1 MKKSKPSSCTGG
13 LIYAAMVVATS
24 ALIAGGLY
32 FGNQRVQIIGWILL
46 VIVALPTIFRRKQK
60 EQKLDVSELSNLA
73 IDGKFKPNAS
83 TRAFI
88 RSILERLEE
97 IDATE
102 DTEANL
108 VSLQMDLES
117 MLNPKDFR

>member
-1 MKKSKPSSCTGG
+1 MKKQTSSSCTGG
-13 LIYAAMVVATS
+13 LIYAGLVVATP
-24 ALIAGGLY
+24 ALIAGGLF
-32 FGNQRVQIIGWILL
+32 FGNQRLQIIGWILL

-60 EQKLDVSELSNLA
+60 EQKLDVSELSDLA

-108 VSLQMDLES
+108 VSLQTDLES

>member
-1 MKKSKPSSCTGG
+1 MKKAKSSSCTGG
-13 LIYAAMVVATS
+13 LLYAAMVVVTP

-32 FGNQRVQIIGWILL
+32 FGNQRLQIIGWILL
-46 VIVALPTIFRRKQK
+46 VIVALPTIFRRKHK
-60 EQKLDVSELSNLA
+60 EQKLDISELSDLA

>member
-1 MKKSKPSSCTGG
+1 MKKQTSSSCSGG
-13 LIYAAMVVATS
+13 LLYAAMVVATP
-24 ALIAGGLY
+24 ALIAGGLF
-32 FGNQRVQIIGWILL
+32 FGNQRLQIIGWILL
-46 VIVALPTIFRRKQK
+46 LIVALPTIFRHKQN
-60 EQKLDVSELSNLA
+60 EQKLDVSELSDLA

-102 DTEANL
+102 NTEANL
-108 VSLQMDLES
+108 VSLQTDLES

>member
-1 MKKSKPSSCTGG
+1 MKKAKSSSCTGG
-13 LIYAAMVVATS
+13 LLYAAMVVVTP
-24 ALIAGGLY
+24 ALIAGGIY
-32 FGNQRVQIIGWILL
+32 FGNQRLQIIGWILL
-46 VIVALPTIFRRKQK
+46 AIVAIPTIFRRKQK
-60 EQKLDVSELSNLA
+60 EQKLDVSELSDLA